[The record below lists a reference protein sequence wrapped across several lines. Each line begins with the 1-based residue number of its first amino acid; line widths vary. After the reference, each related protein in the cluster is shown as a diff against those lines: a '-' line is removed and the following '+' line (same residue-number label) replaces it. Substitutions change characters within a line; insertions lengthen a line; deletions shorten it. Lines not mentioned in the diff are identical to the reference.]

1 MLLSDCDHYLSLLSV
16 LSDNRK
22 TGGSKRKEMG
32 REGGKRRRVGVF
44 VLVLVLVGT
53 SGDNCGI

>member
-16 LSDNRK
+16 LSDSRK
-22 TGGSKRKEMG
+22 TGGSERKEMG